1 MKTLSDLVGKFPVF
15 QGVIDGLNG
24 EVDFLVGI
32 DGGVLDRL
40 LVREFGDRL
49 LISKVEDDPEYY
61 IDSISWLVM
70 DKWRS
75 LGSVWKYKTD
85 LTSNGDNEVIVKSKE
100 NEDKTFKGDDIN
112 KVASFNEG
120 DLIDDTGR
128 VSDNKEDRKAD
139 SERVTVVK
147 NQSLGLTVKNLQL
160 SSNFNIIKGML
171 KDVSEQLTISIY

>member
-1 MKTLSDLVGKFPVF
+1 
-15 QGVIDGLNG
+15 
-24 EVDFLVGI
+24 
-32 DGGVLDRL
+32 
-40 LVREFGDRL
+40 
-49 LISKVEDDPEYY
+49 
-61 IDSISWLVM
+61 M

-100 NEDKTFKGDDIN
+100 NEDKTFKGDDVS